1 MSFNVTILGSSSALP
16 TSSRFPSA
24 HVLNA
29 HERLFLIDCGEGTQ
43 VQLRRF
49 KQKLSRIDSIFISH
63 VHGDHTLG
71 IFGLI
76 STLNLLG
83 RKNELK
89 IYAHASFEP
98 VLKFNL
104 NFFANDITFPINFIT
119 LKTRERG
126 VIYSDP
132 KIEVEAFPLKHR
144 IPSTGFIFRE
154 KPKELNIKKELIEKY
169 SISFKEIVLIKKG
182 ADLTLPNGE
191 IIPNSNLTAEAVKP
205 VSYAYCSD
213 TMYSDSVAKSVTGV
227 DVLYHEAT
235 FAHSLAQLAK
245 ATGHSTALQAAKI
258 AAKAEVGKLIIG
270 HFSSRYKHPEVLL
283 SEARTVFPETYLAED
298 GLTFNI
304 RK

>member
-1 MSFNVTILGSSSALP
+1 MPFTATILGSSSALP
-16 TSSRFPSA
+16 TSTRFPSA

-49 KQKLSRIDSIFISH
+49 KQKLSRIDSVFISH

-89 IYAHASFEP
+89 IYAHAAFEP

-104 NFFANDITFPINFIT
+104 NFFANDISFPINFIT

-132 KIEVEAFPLKHR
+132 KIEVQAFPLKHR
-144 IPSTGFIFRE
+144 IPATGFIFRE
-154 KPKELNIKKELIEKY
+154 QQKELNIKKELIERH
-169 SISFKEIVLIKKG
+169 SISFKDIVLIKKG

-191 IIPNSNLTAEAVKP
+191 VMPNCKLTEEPIKP

-213 TMYSDSVAKSVTGV
+213 TMYSESVAESVKNV

-258 AAKAEVGKLIIG
+258 AAKADVGKLIIG
-270 HFSSRYKHPEVLL
+270 HLSSRYKHPEVLL
-283 SEARTVFPETYLAED
+283 NEARTIFPETYLAED
-298 GLTFNI
+298 GLTVSI
-304 RK
+304 R